1 MAMVEVN
8 LKEWIVICAKLAA
21 VEGFIDNVKEIQAD
35 KERDDWDKG
44 RDIGR
49 LVKGLD
55 LDFTHLKD
63 NVERCLDEA

>member
-44 RDIGR
+44 RDISR
-49 LVKGLD
+49 I
-55 LDFTHLKD
+55 
-63 NVERCLDEA
+63 